1 MGILMWTNSYISG
14 IVMQNTIGV
23 VGGNLEELHSRKRD
37 S

>member
-1 MGILMWTNSYISG
+1 
-14 IVMQNTIGV
+14 MQNTIGV